1 MNVPRIQRGRIGL
14 REPLVNVCHKACEV
28 RSARCEVLGTQE
40 LAPCVGG

>member
-1 MNVPRIQRGRIGL
+1 MNVPRIQGGRIGL
-14 REPLVNVCHKACEV
+14 REASANVYHETCEV